1 MPEPVSPTTDLDLT
15 ASLVLSRGARA
26 RMGADRVALLEAI
39 RDQGSITGAAKR
51 MGLSYKGAWDAIQVL
66 NNLFERPLVTARPG
80 GRGGGTAA
88 VTAEGLA
95 VIAAFHRVQDRLTQA
110 LSGLERQLRD
120 PAAPESMFWSL
131 AMKTSARNALRGA
144 VSRVT
149 SGAVEAE
156 VGLTVAPGVEITA
169 VITRQ
174 SVANLELAPGRAAI
188 ALIKS
193 SFIILAVGD
202 EGLRTSARN
211 RLAGTVSRI
220 EEGTVNCEVTL
231 DLHAGK
237 TLTATVTLRSAR
249 DLGLKVGAPAVALIK
264 ASHVILA
271 VEG

>member
-1 MPEPVSPTTDLDLT
+1 MPAPANPTTDLDLT

-39 RDQGSITGAAKR
+39 RDQGSITGAAKLV
-51 MGLSYKGAWDAIQVL
+51 GLSYKGAWDAIQVL
-66 NNLFERPLVTARPG
+66 NNLFERPLVAAQPG
-80 GRGGGTAA
+80 GRGGGTAG

-95 VIAAFHRVQDRLTQA
+95 VITAFHRVQGELAHA
-110 LSGLERQLRD
+110 LSGLERMLRD

-131 AMKTSARNALRGA
+131 AMKTSARNALRGV
-144 VSRVT
+144 VSRVID
-149 SGAVEAE
+149 GAVNAE
-156 VGLTVAPGVEITA
+156 VSLTVAPGVEITA

-174 SVANLELAPGRAAI
+174 SVADLELAPGRAAI

-193 SFIILAVGD
+193 SFIILAAAD
-202 EGLRTSARN
+202 ESLRTSARN

-220 EEGTVNCEVTL
+220 EDGAVNCEVTL
-231 DLHAGK
+231 DLEAGK
-237 TLTATVTLRSAR
+237 TLTAIVTMQSAR
-249 DLGLKVGAPAVALIK
+249 DLGLEVGAPAMALIK